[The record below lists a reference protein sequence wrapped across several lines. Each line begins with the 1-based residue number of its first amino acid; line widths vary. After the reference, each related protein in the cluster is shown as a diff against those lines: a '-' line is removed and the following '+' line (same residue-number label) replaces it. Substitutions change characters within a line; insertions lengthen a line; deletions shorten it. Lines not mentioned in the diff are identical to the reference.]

1 MTEQKG
7 VYIVQII
14 PQSPRPVIRRGKKA
28 MLRGRGC
35 VKMFRGQ
42 GNNVLNDLALALVD
56 ASTEVIRLRK
66 ALSAAEQLL
75 EELGHGQA
83 AG

>member
-1 MTEQKG
+1 MTEEKG

-28 MLRGRGC
+28 MLRVRGRA
-35 VKMFRGQ
+35 KMFRGQ
-42 GNNVLNDLALALVD
+42 NNNVVNDLALALVE
-56 ASTEVIRLRK
+56 ASAEVIRLRK

-75 EELGHGQA
+75 EELGHA
-83 AG
+83 

>member
-1 MTEQKG
+1 
-7 VYIVQII
+7 
-14 PQSPRPVIRRGKKA
+14 
-28 MLRGRGC
+28 
-35 VKMFRGQ
+35 MFRGQ
-42 GNNVLNDLALALVD
+42 SGNVLNDLALALVE

-66 ALSAAEQLL
+66 ALDSAERLL